1 MLHKF
6 TFRVPAETVDEATV
20 IEVRVSP
27 GEIVKMDQIVL
38 VVETAKAA
46 MELPSDVQG
55 VVREVLVKEG
65 DLLKVGQ
72 DLFLYEPTN

>member
-6 TFRVPAETVDEATV
+6 TFRVPTETVDEATV

-38 VVETAKAA
+38 VIETAKAA

-72 DLFLYEPTN
+72 ALFLYEPTN